1 MFLSRKIY
9 LELKILLRLY
19 YKTKFKNMITQ
30 NFSKKSEGKYNNVYF
45 HFILD
50 YSANQPSGTGPSFSE
65 SEANWVV
72 LLSSG
77 VSINT
82 NSQRNVSATLLIEV
96 G

>member
-1 MFLSRKIY
+1 
-9 LELKILLRLY
+9 
-19 YKTKFKNMITQ
+19 MITQ

-65 SEANWVV
+65 SEANWVENWVV